1 MKPYLLFKNKLS
13 PYWYAQIRLPD
24 GTLTSNKSTRK
35 ESRAEAERVAMEWIV
50 KGNLPTSYGK
60 KGRAKETTSL
70 EFISVLNAL
79 KTIDFT
85 EDEITSI
92 ISALKERRI
101 ITSAIT
107 LIIHRRIANWIPIS
121 WSLMLIFGSSL
132 LYR

>member
-1 MKPYLLFKNKLS
+1 MKPYILFKNKLS

-35 ESRAEAERVAMEWIV
+35 ESRAEAERVVIEWIV

-60 KGRAKETTSL
+60 KGRAKGTTSL
-70 EFISVLNAL
+70 EFISVLNPL

-101 ITSAIT
+101 ITSAIRPEHKSDRD
-107 LIIHRRIANWIPIS
+107 LIEY
-121 WSLMLIFGSSL
+121 L
-132 LYR
+132 

>member
-24 GTLTSNKSTRK
+24 ETLTSNKSTRK
-35 ESRAEAERVAMEWIV
+35 ESRAEAERIVMEWIV

-60 KGRAKETTSL
+60 KGRAKGTTSL
-70 EFISVLNAL
+70 EFISVLNTL